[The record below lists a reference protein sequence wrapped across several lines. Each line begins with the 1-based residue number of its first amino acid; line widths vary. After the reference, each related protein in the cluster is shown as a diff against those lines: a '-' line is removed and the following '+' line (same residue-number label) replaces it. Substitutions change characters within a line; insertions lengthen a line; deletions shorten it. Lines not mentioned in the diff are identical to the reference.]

1 MTFTYTPYKQQRS
14 EASGPRRE
22 IDFDALNEHMVTQFG
37 PKERRMVG
45 IISGI
50 YDLGIQE
57 RDPYEVEWNE
67 KDDHGEIQL
76 AEPAVAARLTGR
88 RPELGEKVAARLAR
102 ADVRTGEVEFRA

>member
-67 KDDHGEIQL
+67 KDS
-76 AEPAVAARLTGR
+76 T
-88 RPELGEKVAARLAR
+88 RPGATEYIEDGKRMLRIPPCQQRSAGNLR
-102 ADVRTGEVEFRA
+102 